1 MNDNKIGGKK
11 ISSVQGTESAK
22 KIDSLDSVE
31 SVDKVRAAQSI
42 GGVGAV
48 GGVGKRQGTRI
59 MSAAERQQ
67 LFDMV
72 QDEADKLFK
81 DLPAERRKLVSDAV
95 KMAIDSGSIEE
106 E

>member
-1 MNDNKIGGKK
+1 MSDNKIGGKK
-11 ISSVQGTESAK
+11 ITSVQSTESTK
-22 KIDSLDSVE
+22 KIDSLDSID
-31 SVDKVRAAQSI
+31 SVDKVRAAQSV

-59 MSAAERQQ
+59 MSAAERQH

-81 DLPAERRKLVSDAV
+81 DLPEERRKIVSDAV
-95 KMAIDSGSIEE
+95 KMAIDAGSIEE